1 MKVQYLVESDTEKGY
16 CLPEELGDGNDFSKS
31 TRACLAFQE
40 CDLQKQCLTI
50 IAVLEREE
58 KVYQLETVKTDGK
71 VKLLYV
77 ETQWGN
83 VFFKIKYNAI
93 TYVGENRSIP
103 HKLNQL
109 IPLDNTQLET
119 LCKEKNFFFV

>member
-1 MKVQYLVESDTEKGY
+1 MKVQYLVESDTENGY
-16 CLPEELGDGNDFSKS
+16 CLSEEIGDGNDFSKS
-31 TRACLAFQE
+31 IKACLAFHD
-40 CDLQKQCLTI
+40 CDFQKQCLTI

-58 KVYQLETVKTDGK
+58 KEYQLKTVKIDGK

-83 VFFKIKYNAI
+83 VFFRIKHNAI
-93 TYVGENRSIP
+93 TYVGKNRLIP

>member
-40 CDLQKQCLTI
+40 CDFQKQCLTI

-58 KVYQLETVKTDGK
+58 KEYQLKTVNTDGK
-71 VKLLYV
+71 VRLLYV
-77 ETQWGN
+77 ETEWGN
-83 VFFKIKYNAI
+83 VFFKIKYYAI
-93 TYVGENRSIP
+93 TYVGKNRLIP